1 MAIIQ
6 ALLALVTRSL
16 GRILSAIFGWA
27 VVALFGQTSGTEK
40 VALSAVV
47 GAAAAWP
54 ILLIGIAAPKTAALV
69 LAFVPVPAW
78 VPSWAVRTVWIG
90 LAALVPLAVGMAMAM
105 RRPAGPHA
113 MSAAGQESWLT
124 RLLRGVPVTV
134 AISAAFLIVFV
145 TVPVL
150 RVISLIRR
158 RVDVHVPLVTDA
170 RGYELVAAE
179 VARTLSAHGFDV
191 RPAKPGWW
199 MTTPSRILLR
209 LGGPSFR
216 AYVPAR
222 LAYFRGPRLEAAL
235 YPNALLLRGEAQDT
249 AWAQGVVVE
258 ALTDAPAYQT
268 FDPGAQD
275 IERQIRSVWAVYEQN
290 PEAHRGATALR
301 RRLEEIAR
309 EIRKLPVSYDEW
321 QVVYRQALQL
331 DRALDGAPQ
340 LLEAVTN
347 GGAPRRNGAEEAL
360 MATTVPRAEP
370 VQAMSTRELIA
381 EILGKASLLI
391 KTEAELAKAEIKAD
405 LQSQLAVVKGLAVA
419 LVCGLLALNMLLVAL
434 VLGLTTWIAG
444 WLAALLTAGV
454 LLALGAVIGYIGW
467 TRRVIPLAVTRKTLK
482 EDVQWA
488 KERLA

>member
-6 ALLALVTRSL
+6 ALLALVSRSL
-16 GRILSAIFGWA
+16 GRILSAVFGWA

-54 ILLIGIAAPKTAALV
+54 ILLIGIAAPKAAALV
-69 LAFVPVPAW
+69 LAFVPLPAWVPAW
-78 VPSWAVRTVWIG
+78 VVRIVWIV

-113 MSAAGQESWLT
+113 MSASGQESWLK

-134 AISAAFLIVFV
+134 AISAAFLIVFM

-170 RGYELVAAE
+170 RGYEPVAAE
-179 VARTLSAHGFDV
+179 VDRTLAAHGFDLQAIE
-191 RPAKPGWW
+191 PPWW
-199 MTTPSRILLR
+199 MTTPSRILLG

-216 AYVPAR
+216 EYVPAR

-235 YPNALLLRGEAQDT
+235 YPNALLLRGGAQDT

-290 PEAHRGATALR
+290 PAAHRGSAALLG
-301 RRLEEIAR
+301 RLGEISRDIR
-309 EIRKLPVSYDEW
+309 ELPVPYDEW

-331 DRALDGAPQ
+331 GRALGGEPQ
-340 LLEAVTN
+340 LLEAATN

-360 MATTVPRAEP
+360 MATTVDRAEP
-370 VQAMSTRELIA
+370 VQAMSTRELIG

-405 LQSQLAVVKGLAVA
+405 LQSQLAMVKGLAVA
-419 LVCGLLALNMLLVAL
+419 MVCGLLALNMLLVAL
-434 VLGLTTWIAG
+434 VLGLATWIPG
-444 WLAALLTAGV
+444 WLAALIIAGV
-454 LLALGAVIGYIGW
+454 LLALGAVIGYVGW
-467 TRRVIPLAVTRKTLK
+467 TRRAIPLAVTRKTLR
-482 EDVQWA
+482 EGVQWA

>member
-78 VPSWAVRTVWIG
+78 VPSWVVRIVWIG

-105 RRPAGPHA
+105 RRPAGPRA
-113 MSAAGQESWLT
+113 TSAAGQESWLT
-124 RLLRGVPVTV
+124 RLFRGVPVTV

-170 RGYELVAAE
+170 RAYELVAAE
-179 VARTLSAHGFDV
+179 VARTLAAHGFDV
-191 RPAKPGWW
+191 LAAEPPWW

-216 AYVPAR
+216 EYVPAR

-235 YPNALLLRGEAQDT
+235 YPNALLLRGGAQDT

-290 PEAHRGATALR
+290 PEAHRGAAALR
-301 RRLEEIAR
+301 GRLEEISRDIR
-309 EIRKLPVSYDEW
+309 ELPVPYDEW

-331 DRALDGAPQ
+331 GRALGGEPQ
-340 LLEAVTN
+340 LLEAATN
-347 GGAPRRNGAEEAL
+347 GAAPQGNGSEEAS
-360 MATTVPRAEP
+360 MATTVRAEP

-381 EILGKASLLI
+381 EILGKASRLI
-391 KTEAELAKAEIKAD
+391 KTEAELAKTEIKAD
-405 LQSQLAVVKGLAVA
+405 LQSQLAMVKGLAIA
-419 LVCGLLALNMLLVAL
+419 MVCGLLALNMLLVAL
-434 VLGLTTWIAG
+434 VLGLAPWIPG
-444 WLAALLTAGV
+444 WLAALIIAGV
-454 LLALGAVIGYIGW
+454 LLALGAVIGYVGW

-482 EDVQWA
+482 EGVQWA